1 MRYNKGI
8 VEEALSISSGDF
20 MAKKLRLAVFIS
32 GTGRTLKN
40 LIDLV
45 RTEKLSAE
53 IVVVISSVANVVG
66 LQYAEEESIPIEIVE
81 RSRLES
87 LSEFSEANFSLCR
100 AARADYVVLAGY
112 LRHLEI
118 PKDFEN
124 RVLNVHPSL
133 IPSFCGKGYYGNIV
147 HSKALEYGVK
157 ISGCTVHFVDQ
168 EYDTGPI
175 ILQKAVEVYDGDTPG
190 ILNDRVFAAECQAYP
205 EAIELLAQ
213 GRVTVK
219 GRIVKISSTKDQKR
233 NTDIDF

>member
-1 MRYNKGI
+1 
-8 VEEALSISSGDF
+8 

-40 LIDLV
+40 LID
-45 RTEKLSAE
+45 RIRSEQLSTE
-53 IVVVISSVANVVG
+53 IVLVVSSVAHVVG

-81 RSRLES
+81 RCQYES
-87 LSEFSEANFSLCR
+87 LNEFSEANFSVCR

-112 LRHLEI
+112 LRRLDI

-124 RVLNVHPSL
+124 LVLNIHPSL

-157 ISGCTVHFVDQ
+157 VSGCTVHFVDQ

-175 ILQKAVEVYDGDTPG
+175 ILQKAVEVYEGDTPNA
-190 ILNDRVFAAECQAYP
+190 LNDRVFIAECEAYP
-205 EAIELLAQ
+205 EAIELIAQ
-213 GRVTVK
+213 GRVSVK
-219 GRIVKISSTKDQKR
+219 GRIIKIAPPKDPR
-233 NTDIDF
+233 RGGDIDF

>member
-1 MRYNKGI
+1 
-8 VEEALSISSGDF
+8 

-45 RTEKLSAE
+45 RAEQLSAE
-53 IVVVISSVANVVG
+53 IVVVVSSVSNVVG
-66 LQYAEEESIPIEIVE
+66 LQYAEEESIPIEIIE
-81 RSRLES
+81 RSQYES
-87 LSEFSEANFSLCR
+87 LQEFSEANFSLCR
-100 AARADYVVLAGY
+100 ATRADYVVLAGY
-112 LRHLEI
+112 LRRLDI
-118 PKDFEN
+118 PKDFVN
-124 RVLNVHPSL
+124 RVLNIHPSL

-175 ILQKAVEVYDGDTPG
+175 ILQRAVEIYEGDTPG
-190 ILNDRVFAAECQAYP
+190 TLNDRIFAAECQVYP

-219 GRIVKISSTKDQKR
+219 GRIVRIAPPKDQKR
-233 NTDIDF
+233 SADIDF

>member
-1 MRYNKGI
+1 
-8 VEEALSISSGDF
+8 

-40 LIDLV
+40 LLDRIQSGQ
-45 RTEKLSAE
+45 LSAE
-53 IVVVISSVANVVG
+53 IVVVVSSVSNVVG

-81 RSRLES
+81 RCQYGS
-87 LSEFSEANFSLCR
+87 LNEFSEANFDVCR
-100 AARADYVVLAGY
+100 AARADNVVLAGY
-112 LRHLEI
+112 LRRLEI

-124 RVLNVHPSL
+124 RVLNIHPSL

-157 ISGCTVHFVDQ
+157 VSGCTVHFVDQ
-168 EYDTGPI
+168 EYDNGPI
-175 ILQKAVEVYDGDTPG
+175 ILQKAVEVYEGDTPNT
-190 ILNDRVFAAECQAYP
+190 LNDRVFAAECLAYP

-219 GRIVKISSTKDQKR
+219 GRIVKIAPLKDQKR
-233 NTDIDF
+233 GNGDIDF

>member
-1 MRYNKGI
+1 
-8 VEEALSISSGDF
+8 

-40 LIDLV
+40 FLDRI
-45 RTEKLSAE
+45 RAEQLSAE
-53 IVVVISSVANVVG
+53 VVVVISSVANVVG

-81 RSRLES
+81 RCQYGS
-87 LSEFSEANFSLCR
+87 LHEFSEANFGVCR

-112 LRHLEI
+112 IRHLEI

-124 RVLNVHPSL
+124 RVLNIHPSL

-147 HSKALEYGVK
+147 HSKALEYGIK

-168 EYDTGPI
+168 EYDSGPI
-175 ILQKAVEVYDGDTPG
+175 ILQKAVEVYEGDTPG
-190 ILNDRVFAAECQAYP
+190 KLNDRIFAAECQAYP

-219 GRIVKISSTKDQKR
+219 GRIVSVAPPKDQKR